1 MGGLTHADPQGFSL
15 GATGNGAA
23 VVVTQDN
30 QRGLAELGLE
40 DLLATGIEV
49 VAVNEGEH
57 GAFVPG
63 LPGGPPRLPQTARPR
78 YRLEV

>member
-1 MGGLTHADPQGFSL
+1 MGGLTHADTQGFSL
-15 GATGNGAA
+15 GTTGDGTA

-40 DLLATGIEV
+40 DLLATGVEV

-57 GAFVPG
+57 GEPCYEPPG
-63 LPGGPPRLPQTARPR
+63 VLRQ
-78 YRLEV
+78 

>member
-15 GATGNGAA
+15 GTTGDCAA
-23 VVVTQDN
+23 VVVTQDH
-30 QRGLAELGLE
+30 QRGLAKLGLE

-57 GAFVPG
+57 GEPCYEQPGVP
-63 LPGGPPRLPQTARPR
+63 PQ
-78 YRLEV
+78 